1 MRKIKTLHK
10 ISILL
15 FFTATVLIVT
25 GAYLSYIT
33 NPKRII
39 QTAIA
44 TISSSTYQDINPK
57 KAFIDTNTINSN
69 IKLTATS
76 EYLENLS
83 LKDENYKKY
92 VNLLNNISNISTQ
105 ITISQDNITQEH
117 LLSLNS
123 SLNNEILINQK
134 QYIKQATEYF
144 YSAGLRNTYINNGNN
159 NYFVTN
165 GTKEENIL
173 SSSFISTL
181 LTSLKDDFQN
191 ENFITSQEIISINN
205 NTQSYNKVSLILK
218 KEDLLNLK
226 KNIEKQLTN
235 NKELNSLITT
245 ISRANPNIKIDNKTI
260 PKDTTVILNVYTNR
274 FKSQILKYELIMQVS
289 SDTYKIDY
297 EYESKKGTISKNSN
311 IIYTYTINKK
321 SNNIKISIYSSKNKN
336 IGSIVL
342 DRMENCEEIIIDF
355 NDSKLSILG
364 NYQYEIKNITNGY
377 LLEKILNLRIT
388 NNNMELINI
397 NYIDNSTILPTANI
411 KEDISNSILRSSI
424 TTSEEEKYNQ
434 ELKERF
440 DKLYQ

>member
-15 FFTATVLIVT
+15 FFAATVLIVT

-245 ISRANPNIKIDNKTI
+245 ISRANPNIKIDTKTI
-260 PKDTTVILNVYTNR
+260 SKDTIVILNVYTNR

-364 NYQYEIKNITNGY
+364 NYQYEMKNITNGY

-411 KEDISNSILRSSI
+411 KEDISNSVLRSSI
-424 TTSEEEKYNQ
+424 TTSEEKKYNQ

>member
-1 MRKIKTLHK
+1 MLKIKTLHK

-15 FFTATVLIVT
+15 FFAATVLIVT

-165 GTKEENIL
+165 GTKEKNIL

-245 ISRANPNIKIDNKTI
+245 ISRANPNIKIDTKTI
-260 PKDTTVILNVYTNR
+260 SKDTTVILNVYTNR

>member
-1 MRKIKTLHK
+1 MHKIKTLHK

-15 FFTATVLIVT
+15 FFTATVLIIT
-25 GAYLSYIT
+25 GTYLSYIT

-83 LKDENYKKY
+83 LKNENYKKY

-105 ITISQDNITQEH
+105 ITISQDNIAQEY

-123 SLNNEILINQK
+123 SSNNEVLINQK

-159 NYFVTN
+159 NYFITN

-173 SSSFISTL
+173 PSSFTSTL
-181 LTSLKDDFQN
+181 FTSLKDSLQN
-191 ENFITSQEIISINN
+191 ENFITSQEITSINN
-205 NTQSYNKVSLILK
+205 NTQSYNKVSLVLK
-218 KEDLLNLK
+218 KENLLNLK

-235 NKELNSLITT
+235 NKEFNSLITT
-245 ISRANPNIKIDNKTI
+245 ISRANPNIKIDNKTV
-260 PKDTTVILNVYTNR
+260 PKDTTIILNVYTNR
-274 FKSQILKYELIMQVS
+274 FKSQILKYELVLQLS

-297 EYESKKGTISKNSN
+297 EYESKKGTISKNNN
-311 IIYTYTINKK
+311 IIYTYTVDKK
-321 SNNIKISIYSSKNKN
+321 SNSIKINIFSSKKKN
-336 IGSIVL
+336 VGNIVL
-342 DRMENCEEIIIDF
+342 DIMENYKEITIDF

-364 NYQYEIKNITNGY
+364 NYQYEIKNSTNSY
-377 LLEKILNLRIT
+377 LLKKLLNLRIT

-424 TTSEEEKYNQ
+424 TASEEEKYNQ

>member
-165 GTKEENIL
+165 GTKEKNIL

-245 ISRANPNIKIDNKTI
+245 ISRANPNIKIDTKTI

>member
-1 MRKIKTLHK
+1 MRKIKTLHR

-44 TISSSTYQDINPK
+44 TIRSSTYQDINPK

-173 SSSFISTL
+173 SSSFASTL
-181 LTSLKDDFQN
+181 LTSLKDNLQN

-205 NTQSYNKVSLILK
+205 NTQSYNKVSLVLK
-218 KEDLLNLK
+218 KEALLNLK
-226 KNIEKQLTN
+226 NNIEKQLTN

-274 FKSQILKYELIMQVS
+274 FKSQILKYELVLQLS

-297 EYESKKGTISKNSN
+297 EYESKKGTITKNSN
-311 IIYTYTINKK
+311 ITYTYTIDKK

-342 DRMENCEEIIIDF
+342 DRMENYKEIIIDF

-377 LLEKILNLRIT
+377 LLKKILNLRIT

-411 KEDISNSILRSSI
+411 KEDISNSVLRSSI

>member
-15 FFTATVLIVT
+15 FFAATALIVT

-245 ISRANPNIKIDNKTI
+245 ISRANPNIKIDTKTI
-260 PKDTTVILNVYTNR
+260 SKDTIVILNVYTNR

-321 SNNIKISIYSSKNKN
+321 SNNIN
-336 IGSIVL
+336 
-342 DRMENCEEIIIDF
+342 
-355 NDSKLSILG
+355 
-364 NYQYEIKNITNGY
+364 
-377 LLEKILNLRIT
+377 
-388 NNNMELINI
+388 
-397 NYIDNSTILPTANI
+397 
-411 KEDISNSILRSSI
+411 
-424 TTSEEEKYNQ
+424 
-434 ELKERF
+434 
-440 DKLYQ
+440 

>member
-1 MRKIKTLHK
+1 MRKIKTLHR

-44 TISSSTYQDINPK
+44 TIRSSTYQDINPK

-173 SSSFISTL
+173 SSSFASTL
-181 LTSLKDDFQN
+181 LTSLKDNLQN

-205 NTQSYNKVSLILK
+205 NTQSYNKVSLVLK
-218 KEDLLNLK
+218 KEALLNLK
-226 KNIEKQLTN
+226 NNIEKQLTN

-245 ISRANPNIKIDNKTI
+245 ISRANPNIKIDTKTI
-260 PKDTTVILNVYTNR
+260 SKDTTVILNVYTNR

-289 SDTYKIDY
+289 SDIYKIDY

-321 SNNIKISIYSSKNKN
+321 SNNIKINIYSSKNKN

-364 NYQYEIKNITNGY
+364 NYQYEMKNITNGY

-411 KEDISNSILRSSI
+411 KEDISNSVLRSSI
-424 TTSEEEKYNQ
+424 TTSEEKKYNQ

>member
-33 NPKRII
+33 SPKRII
-39 QTAIA
+39 QTALA
-44 TISSSTYQDINPK
+44 TIRSSTYQDINPK

-173 SSSFISTL
+173 SSSFASTL
-181 LTSLKDDFQN
+181 LTSLKDNLQN

-205 NTQSYNKVSLILK
+205 NTQSYNKVSLVLK

-226 KNIEKQLTN
+226 NNIEKQLTN

-260 PKDTTVILNVYTNR
+260 SKDTTVIFNVYTNR
-274 FKSQILKYELIMQVS
+274 FKSQILKYELVLQLS

-297 EYESKKGTISKNSN
+297 EYESKKGTITKNSN
-311 IIYTYTINKK
+311 IIYTYTIDKK

-342 DRMENCEEIIIDF
+342 DRMENYKEIIIDF

-377 LLEKILNLRIT
+377 LLKKILNLRIT

-397 NYIDNSTILPTANI
+397 NYIDNLTILPTANI
-411 KEDISNSILRSSI
+411 KEDISNSVLRSSI

>member
-173 SSSFISTL
+173 SSSFISTF

-245 ISRANPNIKIDNKTI
+245 ISRANPNIKIDTKTI
-260 PKDTTVILNVYTNR
+260 SKDTTVILNVYTNR

-321 SNNIKISIYSSKNKN
+321 SNNIKINIYSSKNKN

>member
-1 MRKIKTLHK
+1 MLKIKTLHK

-15 FFTATVLIVT
+15 FFAATVLIVT

-165 GTKEENIL
+165 GTKEKNIL

-245 ISRANPNIKIDNKTI
+245 ISRANPNIKLDTKTI
-260 PKDTTVILNVYTNR
+260 SKDTTVILNVYTNR

-321 SNNIKISIYSSKNKN
+321 SNNIKINIYSSKNKN

-424 TTSEEEKYNQ
+424 TTIEEKKYNQ

>member
-25 GAYLSYIT
+25 GTYLSYIT

-83 LKDENYKKY
+83 LKNENYKKY
-92 VNLLNNISNISTQ
+92 VNLLNNINNISTQ
-105 ITISQDNITQEH
+105 ITISQDNIAQEY

-123 SLNNEILINQK
+123 SLNNEVLINQK

-173 SSSFISTL
+173 PSSFTSTL
-181 LTSLKDDFQN
+181 FTSLKDNLQN

-205 NTQSYNKVSLILK
+205 NT
-218 KEDLLNLK
+218 
-226 KNIEKQLTN
+226 
-235 NKELNSLITT
+235 
-245 ISRANPNIKIDNKTI
+245 
-260 PKDTTVILNVYTNR
+260 
-274 FKSQILKYELIMQVS
+274 
-289 SDTYKIDY
+289 
-297 EYESKKGTISKNSN
+297 
-311 IIYTYTINKK
+311 
-321 SNNIKISIYSSKNKN
+321 
-336 IGSIVL
+336 
-342 DRMENCEEIIIDF
+342 
-355 NDSKLSILG
+355 
-364 NYQYEIKNITNGY
+364 
-377 LLEKILNLRIT
+377 
-388 NNNMELINI
+388 
-397 NYIDNSTILPTANI
+397 
-411 KEDISNSILRSSI
+411 
-424 TTSEEEKYNQ
+424 
-434 ELKERF
+434 
-440 DKLYQ
+440 

>member
-33 NPKRII
+33 SPKRII
-39 QTAIA
+39 QTALA
-44 TISSSTYQDINPK
+44 TIRSSTYQDINPK

-260 PKDTTVILNVYTNR
+260 SKDTTVILNVYTNR

-424 TTSEEEKYNQ
+424 TTSEEKKYNQ

>member
-1 MRKIKTLHK
+1 MLKIKTLHK

-15 FFTATVLIVT
+15 FFAATVLIVT

-165 GTKEENIL
+165 GTKEKNIL

-245 ISRANPNIKIDNKTI
+245 ISRANPNIKLDTKTI
-260 PKDTTVILNVYTNR
+260 SKDTTVILNVYTNR

-321 SNNIKISIYSSKNKN
+321 SNNIKINIYSSKNKN

-397 NYIDNSTILPTANI
+397 NYIDNSTILPAANI
-411 KEDISNSILRSSI
+411 KEDISNSVLRSSI

>member
-33 NPKRII
+33 SPKRII
-39 QTAIA
+39 QTALA
-44 TISSSTYQDINPK
+44 TIRSSTYQDINPK

-123 SLNNEILINQK
+123 SLYNEILINQK

-173 SSSFISTL
+173 SSSFASTL
-181 LTSLKDDFQN
+181 LTSLKDNLQN

-205 NTQSYNKVSLILK
+205 NTQSYNKVSLVLK

-226 KNIEKQLTN
+226 NNIEKQLTN

-260 PKDTTVILNVYTNR
+260 SKDTTVILNVYTNR
-274 FKSQILKYELIMQVS
+274 FKSQILKYELVLQLS

-297 EYESKKGTISKNSN
+297 EYESKKGTITKNSN
-311 IIYTYTINKK
+311 IIYTYTIDKK

-342 DRMENCEEIIIDF
+342 DKMENYKEIIIDF

-377 LLEKILNLRIT
+377 LLKKILNLRIT

-411 KEDISNSILRSSI
+411 KEDISNSVLRSSI

>member
-1 MRKIKTLHK
+1 MLKIKTLHK

-15 FFTATVLIVT
+15 FFAATALIVT

-260 PKDTTVILNVYTNR
+260 FKDTTVILNVYTNR

-321 SNNIKISIYSSKNKN
+321 SNNIKINIYSSKNKD

-397 NYIDNSTILPTANI
+397 NYIDNSTILPTASI
-411 KEDISNSILRSSI
+411 KEDISNSVLRSSI
-424 TTSEEEKYNQ
+424 TTSEEKKYNQ